1 VVFALSALEVIVVV
15 QRDLTVI
22 VTVESDGMWISSDSI
37 VIKERPCVLADLQR
51 RVARQGVGMTSGIAV
66 RPQDS

>member
-1 VVFALSALEVIVVV
+1 VVCALSALEVIVVV

-22 VTVESDGMWISSDSI
+22 VTVESDGPHMVDSI
-37 VIKERPCVLADLQR
+37 VIKERPCVLAALQR
-51 RVARQGVGMTSGIAV
+51 RIARKGAGMPSGIAV

>member
-1 VVFALSALEVIVVV
+1 MVCALSALEVIVVV

-22 VTVESDGMWISSDSI
+22 VTVESDGPHMVDS
-37 VIKERPCVLADLQR
+37 CVLADLQR
-51 RVARQGVGMTSGIAV
+51 RIARKGADMPSGIAV